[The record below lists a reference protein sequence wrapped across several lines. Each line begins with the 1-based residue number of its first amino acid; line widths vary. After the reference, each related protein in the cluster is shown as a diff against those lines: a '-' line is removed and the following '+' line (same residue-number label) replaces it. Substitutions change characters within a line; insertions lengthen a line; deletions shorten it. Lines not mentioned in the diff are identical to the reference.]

1 MFTVAD
7 LSDIAIQIENNGK
20 ESYRQASRAVTD
32 PKVAK
37 MLAWMA
43 DEEERH
49 ANWFARL
56 PVTSR
61 ALSTEEQE
69 IEDMGRAL
77 LRDILKSG
85 SEFLHNQTALT
96 ASVDIKEVLANA
108 RKFEE
113 ETIVFYEFLLGLLED
128 QEAIARLKEI
138 IAEERR
144 HVAILEELHN
154 APEIA
159 GRALTNC

>member
-1 MFTVAD
+1 VFTVAD

-32 PKVAK
+32 PKVAQ

-85 SEFLHNQTALT
+85 SDFLHNQTALT
-96 ASVDIKEVLANA
+96 ESADFKEVLANA

-128 QEAIARLKEI
+128 QQAIARLKEI

>member
-1 MFTVAD
+1 VFTVAD

-32 PKVAK
+32 PKVAQ

-85 SEFLHNQTALT
+85 SDFLHNQTALT
-96 ASVDIKEVLANA
+96 ESADIKEVLANA

-144 HVAILEELHN
+144 HVANLEELHN
-154 APEIA
+154 VPEIA

>member
-56 PVTSR
+56 PVNSR
-61 ALSTEEQE
+61 ALSAEEQE

-77 LRDILKSG
+77 LRDTLKSG
-85 SEFLHNQTALT
+85 SEFLHNQKALT
-96 ASVDIKEVLANA
+96 ENVDIKEVLSNA

-128 QEAIARLKEI
+128 QEAITRLKEI
-138 IAEERR
+138 IAEEQR

-154 APEIA
+154 APKIA
-159 GRALTNC
+159 GRTPTNC